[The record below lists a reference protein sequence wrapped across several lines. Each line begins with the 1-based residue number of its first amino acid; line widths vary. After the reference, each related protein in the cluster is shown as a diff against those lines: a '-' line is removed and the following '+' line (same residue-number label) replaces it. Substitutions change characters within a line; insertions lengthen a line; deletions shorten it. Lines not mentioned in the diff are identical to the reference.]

1 MNLKIWK
8 AALVDNEAQMVDLKA
23 LVVPQIYYCIHDDQ
37 PEVKI
42 CITSS
47 FCPFEE
53 KEGIAFFEFLKALF
67 PGTSFAVVDIV
78 PIAAPAAI
86 GYLGQRNGA
95 ATILGAVDHLKIMNG
110 LSDILKEVDG
120 NEAIIILG
128 LGAAG
133 RTSGDLPEFVDDSA
147 WHPCLAYG
155 SCFGMA

>member
-37 PEVKI
+37 PEVTI

-78 PIAAPAAI
+78 PITVPAAI
-86 GYLGQRNGA
+86 GYLGQRNSA

-133 RTSGDLPEFVDDSA
+133 RTS
-147 WHPCLAYG
+147 
-155 SCFGMA
+155 